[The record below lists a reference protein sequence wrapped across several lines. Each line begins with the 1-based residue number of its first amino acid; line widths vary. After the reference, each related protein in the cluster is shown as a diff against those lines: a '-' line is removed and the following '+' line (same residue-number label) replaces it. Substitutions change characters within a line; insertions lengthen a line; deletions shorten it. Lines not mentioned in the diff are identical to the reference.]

1 MAIARESL
9 HGDWVH
15 SHEEDTDREMVFRPA
30 DREFPLAR
38 GRRRFALSPD
48 GSFTEEAPGPADQP
62 EAHAGSWELDEEDR
76 LVLARAAGGEPPETL
91 VVASAEADRLV
102 VRK

>member
-1 MAIARESL
+1 MPVTRESL

-30 DREFPLAR
+30 EREFPLAR
-38 GRRRFALSPD
+38 GRRRFALSAD
-48 GSFTEEAPGPADQP
+48 GTFTEEAPGPADQP
-62 EAHAGSWELDEEDR
+62 EARAGSWELEDGDR
-76 LVLARAAGGEPPETL
+76 LVLARGAGDEPPETL
-91 VVASAEADRLV
+91 VVSSAEPDRLV